1 MVGEPVTYA
10 TGSPELKVMGPTKR
24 GLPLPDQG
32 QERCLRGRTANKP
45 PLAQEPAIA
54 EDARNHAR
62 RAYRIISVS
71 VWIG

>member
-1 MVGEPVTYA
+1 MQQASG
-10 TGSPELKVMGPTKR
+10 LKVMGPTKR

-32 QERCLRGRTANKP
+32 QERSLRGRTADNSL
-45 PLAQEPAIA
+45 LARMPAVA